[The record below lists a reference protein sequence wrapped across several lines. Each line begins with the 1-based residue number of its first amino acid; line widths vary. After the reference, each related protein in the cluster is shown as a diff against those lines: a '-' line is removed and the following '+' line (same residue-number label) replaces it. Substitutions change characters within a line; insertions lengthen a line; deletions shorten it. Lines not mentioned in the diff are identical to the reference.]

1 MLVFFAF
8 ITVFTDYKQSK
19 LSDGL
24 DPHFEI
30 PLQTLETEGGGYLLK
45 LWMNAAL
52 KSETEQEEIGVAPAG
67 SPSRTL

>member
-30 PLQTLETEGGGYLLK
+30 PLQTLETEGGGV
-45 LWMNAAL
+45 
-52 KSETEQEEIGVAPAG
+52 STEVMDECSIKIWNRAG
-67 SPSRTL
+67 GDRGSTSRFSI

>member
-30 PLQTLETEGGGYLLK
+30 PLQTLEAVGGIYWSYG
-45 LWMNAAL
+45 WM
-52 KSETEQEEIGVAPAG
+52 QH
-67 SPSRTL
+67 